1 MKKRL
6 FAILLCLCL
15 AMSLLPCAAFADGDG
30 AGDSTLAVGTESLC
44 EHHTA
49 HDGSCG
55 YIAGTPCTHVCSV
68 ESSCITQVTKCTHVH
83 TADCYSGGQLPAE
96 GEEKTADA
104 CAHECSVE
112 SGCIVQETKC
122 IHEHDESCGYSAG
135 SPCTYV
141 CEICKAAPTGE
152 NSPSENDKCICTE
165 KCSQDNINKDCP
177 VCSAQG
183 ADLAALCLGESPAPL
198 STQLATPTNL
208 RWVGFTA
215 VWDAVANGGT
225 YNLVIYGQTLGSYE
239 TTVNG
244 TVFELGRISDK
255 LSEGE
260 TYTFTVQ
267 ALPSP
272 GDSAHTESQISGP
285 SGGSNPWSAN
295 TVTVTVSAEPAGKG
309 EVTGGGK
316 YNVGDPVSLT
326 AQTAEPNVFA
336 GWYNRVTGVW
346 PSTTSEYT
354 FEAKTDADL
363 AALFLVPVEISGYTG
378 SVVSSPGK
386 SATFKVEVVDY
397 NYSFDTLS
405 YQWALSTDGGQQFSD
420 IPGATQAEYTVDN
433 VTDVMNGN
441 LYRCTVTRSLVTVS
455 DTEAVTC
462 TLYTAAVDRPQ
473 ISLDRNRVSLGG
485 TETLNFTLPEGFS
498 LSSVTAGGKALTE
511 STDYGFAYGN
521 RNQLIL
527 SNSFLSSLPLGS
539 TTLSFR
545 FDGAGDTPVN
555 LSSTIT
561 VPDCWVVDIKADPE
575 GESGAWIEEYYSYMS
590 TVYVPKGESVQLECV
605 PWGYYEFEGWVENG
619 QTISTDYVFNF
630 VPSGN
635 TSLTMVCRKLNIQ
648 LSASKSGLD
657 FGSVYP
663 GYTRPAAQTVTITNT
678 GEIPLNLVLPVNSAY
693 DIKFA
698 QEILS
703 GESSIQ
709 LGVGQSV
716 AVSVQ
721 PKAGLGVGC
730 YNATLVFSGED
741 PYWTDP
747 VVALSLSADSS
758 RAGAPVLAGAA
769 VDVKFTVKAY
779 DSSTPKTGD
788 SSNLGLWL
796 GLMGLSVLVIGGGAV
811 FYVIKKKKK

>member
-112 SGCIVQETKC
+112 SGCFVQETKC

-215 VWDAVANGGT
+215 VWDRVENCET
-225 YNLVIYGQTLGSYE
+225 YKLVIYGQSFGSYE
-239 TTVNG
+239 TTVKG
-244 TVFELGRISDK
+244 TVFELGRISGE

-260 TYTFTVQ
+260 KYTFTVH
-267 ALPSP
+267 AIPS
-272 GDSAHTESQISGP
+272 GDSAYTESDVSAP
-285 SGGSNPWSAN
+285 SAESIPWSADK
-295 TVTVTVSAEPAGKG
+295 VTVTVSAEPAGKG
-309 EVTGGGK
+309 VVTGGGE
-316 YNVGDPVSLT
+316 YTAGEPVSLT
-326 AQTAEPNVFA
+326 AESEEPNVFV
-336 GWYNRVTGVW
+336 GWYNRVTGIW
-346 PSTTSEYT
+346 SSFTAQYT
-354 FEAKTDADL
+354 FEPKTDFDL
-363 AALFLVPVEISGYTG
+363 AAIFLVPVEISGYTG
-378 SVVSSPGK
+378 SVVSAPGN

-397 NYSFDTLS
+397 EYSLDILS
-405 YQWALSTDGGQQFSD
+405 YQWAISTDGGKSFTD
-420 IPGATQAEYTVDN
+420 IQGATAAEYTVST
-433 VTDVMNGN
+433 VTGSMNGYQ
-441 LYRCTVTRSLVTVS
+441 YRCTVTRGLYDKI
-455 DTEAVTC
+455 DTESVTC

-473 ISLDRNRVSLGG
+473 ITLDRNNVSLGG

-498 LSSVTAGGKALTE
+498 ISSVTAGGETLTE
-511 STDYGFAYGN
+511 GTDYGFAYGN
-521 RNQLIL
+521 RNQLTL
-527 SNSFLSSLPLGS
+527 SNSFLGSLPVGS
-539 TTLSFR
+539 TTLIFL
-545 FDGAGDTPVN
+545 FEDDKGTPVN

-561 VPDCWVVDIKADPE
+561 VPDCWLVDIKAEPE
-575 GESGAWIEEYYSYMS
+575 GESGAWVEKYNGYLS
-590 TVYVPKGESVQLECV
+590 TVYVPKGESIQLECV
-605 PWGYYEFEGWVENG
+605 PWGYYVFEGWAENG
-619 QTISTDYVFNF
+619 KTLSTDYIFTF
-630 VPSGN
+630 TPSGDTN
-635 TSLTMVCRKLNIQ
+635 LTMVTRKMNIQ
-648 LSASKSGLD
+648 LSASKTQLN
-657 FGSVYP
+657 FGTVYT
-663 GYTRPAAQTVTITNT
+663 GYTRPAAQTLIIKNT
-678 GEIPLNLVLPVNSAY
+678 GEMPLNLVLPVNAAY

-703 GESSIQ
+703 GESSTR

-721 PKAGLGVGC
+721 PKAGLGVGS

-769 VDVKFTVKAY
+769 TDVKFTVKAY

>member
-68 ESSCITQVTKCTHVH
+68 ESRCITQVTKCTHVH
-83 TADCYSGGQLPAE
+83 TADCYSDGQLPAE

-177 VCSAQG
+177 VCSAQN
-183 ADLAALCLGESPAPL
+183 ADLETLCQGGSPAPL
-198 STQLATPTNL
+198 STKLDTPTNPH
-208 RWVGFTA
+208 WVGFTA
-215 VWDAVANGGT
+215 VWDRVENCET
-225 YNLVIYGQTLGSYE
+225 YKLVIYGQPFGSYE
-239 TTVNG
+239 TTVKG
-244 TVFELGRISDK
+244 TVFELGRISGE

-260 TYTFTVQ
+260 KYTFTVQ
-267 ALPSP
+267 AIPS
-272 GDSAHTESQISGP
+272 GDSAYTESDVSAP
-285 SGGSNPWSAN
+285 SAESIPWSADK
-295 TVTVTVSAEPAGKG
+295 VTVTVSAEPAGKG
-309 EVTGGGK
+309 VVTGGGE
-316 YNVGDPVSLT
+316 YTAGEPVSLT
-326 AQTAEPNVFA
+326 AETEEPNVFV
-336 GWYNRVTGVW
+336 GWYNKVTGIW
-346 PSTTSEYT
+346 SSFTAQYT
-354 FEAKTDADL
+354 FEPKTDFDL
-363 AALFLVPVEISGYTG
+363 AAIFLVPVEISGYTG
-378 SVVSSPGK
+378 SVVSAPGN

-397 NYSFDTLS
+397 EYSLDILS
-405 YQWALSTDGGQQFSD
+405 YQWAISTDGGKSFTD
-420 IPGATQAEYTVDN
+420 IQGATAAEYTVST
-433 VTDVMNGN
+433 VTGSMNGYQ
-441 LYRCTVTRSLVTVS
+441 YRCTVTRGLYDKI
-455 DTEAVTC
+455 DTESVTC

-473 ISLDRNRVSLGG
+473 ITLDRNNVSLGA
-485 TETLNFTLPEGFS
+485 TETLNFTLPEGYS

-511 STDYGFAYGN
+511 GTDYSLGSQG
-521 RNQLIL
+521 QLTL
-527 SNSFLSSLPLGS
+527 SNDFLKSLPVGD
-539 TTLSFR
+539 TVLSFG
-545 FDGAGDTPVN
+545 FEDDTGTPLN
-555 LSSTIT
+555 LSATVT
-561 VPDCWVVDIKADPE
+561 VPDCWLVDIKAEPE
-575 GESGAWIEEYYSYMS
+575 GESGAWVEKYNGYLS
-590 TVYVPKGESVQLECV
+590 TVYVPKGESIQLECV
-605 PWGYYEFEGWVENG
+605 PWGYYVFEGWAENG
-619 QTISTDYVFNF
+619 KTLSTDYIFTF
-630 VPSGN
+630 TPSGDTN
-635 TSLTMVCRKLNIQ
+635 LTMVTRKMNIQ
-648 LSASKSGLD
+648 LSASKTQLN
-657 FGSVYP
+657 FGTVYT
-663 GYTRPAAQTVTITNT
+663 GYTRPAAQTLIIKNT
-678 GEIPLNLVLPVNSAY
+678 GEMPLNLVLPVNAAY

-698 QEILS
+698 QESLS
-703 GESSIQ
+703 GESSTR

-721 PKAGLGVGC
+721 PKSGLSVGS
-730 YNATLVFSGED
+730 YDATLVFSGED
-741 PYWTDP
+741 PYWTEP
-747 VVALSLSADSS
+747 MAALSLSANSS
-758 RAGAPVLAGAA
+758 RVGAPVLAGAA

>member
-68 ESSCITQVTKCTHVH
+68 ESRCITQVTKCTHVH
-83 TADCYSGGQLPAE
+83 TADCYSDGQLPAE

-225 YNLVIYGQTLGSYE
+225 YKLVIYDQSSVLHK
-239 TTVNG
+239 TTVTG
-244 TVFELGRISDK
+244 TFFELGSISDM
-255 LSEGE
+255 LSDGV

-272 GDSAHTESQISGP
+272 GNSAYTESQISGR
-285 SGGSNPWSAN
+285 SVGSDPWSAN

-336 GWYNRVTGVW
+336 GWYNSGSCV
-346 PSTTSEYT
+346 SADANYT
-354 FEAKTDADL
+354 FLADSSKNL
-363 AALFLVPVEISGYTG
+363 MAMFLVPVEISGYTG
-378 SVVSSPGK
+378 EVISYEGNSP
-386 SATFKVEVVDY
+386 SFKVKVE
-397 NYSFDTLS
+397 NPGYSSDPLS

-420 IPGATQAEYTVDN
+420 IPGATQAKYTVDY
-433 VTDVMNGN
+433 VTGSMNGYQ
-441 LYRCTVTRSLVTVS
+441 YRCTIKRSLGSVSYEESVT
-455 DTEAVTC
+455 A
-462 TLYTAAVDRPQ
+462 TLYVAAVDRPQ
-473 ISLDRNRVSLGG
+473 ISLDRNRVSLGE

-511 STDYGFAYGN
+511 GTDYGFAYGN

-575 GESGAWIEEYYSYMS
+575 GESGAWMEEYYSYMS
-590 TVYVPKGESVQLECV
+590 TVYVPKGKSVQLECV

-619 QTISTDYVFNF
+619 QTISTTDYVFNF

-678 GEIPLNLVLPVNSAY
+678 GEIPLNLVLPVNAAY

-698 QEILS
+698 QESLS
-703 GESSIQ
+703 GESSTR

-721 PKAGLGVGC
+721 PKSGLSVGS
-730 YNATLVFSGED
+730 YDATLVFSGED
-741 PYWTDP
+741 PYWTEP
-747 VVALSLSADSS
+747 MVALSLSANSS

>member
-83 TADCYSGGQLPAE
+83 TADCYSDGQLPAE

-141 CEICKAAPTGE
+141 CEVCKAAPTGE

-225 YNLVIYGQTLGSYE
+225 YKLVIYDQSSVLHK
-239 TTVNG
+239 TTVTG
-244 TVFELGRISDK
+244 TFFELGSISDM
-255 LSEGE
+255 LSDEE

-272 GDSAHTESQISGP
+272 GDSAYTESQISGP
-285 SGGSNPWSAN
+285 SGGSDPWSAN

-309 EVTGGGK
+309 VVTGGDE
-316 YNVGDPVSLT
+316 YTVGDTVSLT

-336 GWYNRVTGVW
+336 GWYNSGSCV
-346 PSTTSEYT
+346 SADANYT
-354 FEAKTDADL
+354 FLADSSKNL
-363 AALFLVPVEISGYTG
+363 TAMFLVPVEISGYTG
-378 SVVSSPGK
+378 EVISYEGNSP
-386 SATFKVEVVDY
+386 SFKVKVE
-397 NYSFDTLS
+397 NPGYSSDPLS

-473 ISLDRNRVSLGG
+473 ISLDRNLISLGG

-511 STDYGFAYGN
+511 GTDYSLGSQG
-521 RNQLIL
+521 QLTL
-527 SNSFLSSLPLGS
+527 SNDFLKSLPVGD
-539 TTLSFR
+539 TVLSFG
-545 FDGAGDTPVN
+545 FEDDTGTPLN
-555 LSSTIT
+555 LSATVT

-721 PKAGLGVGC
+721 PKAGLGVGS

>member
-68 ESSCITQVTKCTHVH
+68 ESRCITQVTKCTHVH
-83 TADCYSGGQLPAE
+83 TADCYSDGQLPAE

-225 YNLVIYGQTLGSYE
+225 YNLVIYDQSSVLHK
-239 TTVNG
+239 TTVTG
-244 TVFELGRISDK
+244 TFFELGSISDM
-255 LSEGE
+255 LSDGE

-272 GDSAHTESQISGP
+272 GYSAYTESEISGR
-285 SGGSNPWSAN
+285 SVGSDPWSAN

-309 EVTGGGK
+309 VVTGGDE
-316 YNVGDPVSLT
+316 YTVGDTVSLT

-336 GWYNRVTGVW
+336 GWYNSGSCV
-346 PSTTSEYT
+346 SADANYT
-354 FEAKTDADL
+354 FLADSSKNL
-363 AALFLVPVEISGYTG
+363 TAMFLVPVEISGYTG
-378 SVVSSPGK
+378 EVISYEGNSP
-386 SATFKVEVVDY
+386 SFKVKVE
-397 NYSFDTLS
+397 NPGYSSDPLS

-441 LYRCTVTRSLVTVS
+441 LYRCTVTRSLGGVS
-455 DTEAVTC
+455 DTETVTS
-462 TLYTAAVDRPQ
+462 TLYVAAVDRPA
-473 ISLDRNRVSLGG
+473 INLDRNRLSLGG

-511 STDYGFAYGN
+511 GTDYSLGSQG
-521 RNQLIL
+521 QLTL
-527 SNSFLSSLPLGS
+527 SNDFLKSLPVGD
-539 TTLSFR
+539 TVLSFG
-545 FDGAGDTPVN
+545 FEDDTGTPLN
-555 LSSTIT
+555 LSATVT

-709 LGVGQSV
+709 LGVSQSV

-721 PKAGLGVGC
+721 PKAGLGVGS

>member
-68 ESSCITQVTKCTHVH
+68 ESICITQVTKCTHVH

-141 CEICKAAPTGE
+141 CEICKAATTGE

-165 KCSQDNINKDCP
+165 KCSQDNINKGCP

-225 YNLVIYGQTLGSYE
+225 YKLVIYGQTSGIYE

-244 TVFELGRISDK
+244 PVFELGSISDM
-255 LSEGE
+255 LSDGE

-267 ALPSP
+267 ALSSP
-272 GDSAHTESQISGP
+272 GDSAYTESEISGR
-285 SGGSNPWSAN
+285 SVGSNPWSAN

-309 EVTGGGK
+309 VVTGGDE
-316 YNVGDPVSLT
+316 YTVGDTVSLT

-336 GWYNRVTGVW
+336 GWYNSGSCV
-346 PSTTSEYT
+346 SADANYT
-354 FEAKTDADL
+354 FTADSSKNL
-363 AALFLVPVEISGYTG
+363 TAMFLVPVEILGYTG
-378 SVVSSPGK
+378 EVISYEGNSP
-386 SATFKVEVVDY
+386 SFKVEVE
-397 NYSFDTLS
+397 NPGYSSDPLS

-420 IPGATQAEYTVDN
+420 IPGATQAKYTVDY
-433 VTDVMNGN
+433 VTGSMNGYQ
-441 LYRCTVTRSLVTVS
+441 YRCTIKRSLGSVSYEESVT
-455 DTEAVTC
+455 A
-462 TLYTAAVDRPQ
+462 TLYVAAVDRPQ

-511 STDYGFAYGN
+511 GTDYGFAYGN

-605 PWGYYEFEGWVENG
+605 PWGYYKFEGWVENG
-619 QTISTDYVFNF
+619 QTISTKYVFNF

-721 PKAGLGVGC
+721 PKAGLGVGS